1 MRRVAVGLAIASLVG
16 CSTNMGHRDPVE
28 IKQALNQA
36 VNDANNTSL
45 TDLPEGVSAD
55 LMPNMDPMSGSST
68 VPSHVVEKRFQ
79 VNARNVEAK
88 AFFTSLV
95 KGTPFNMVIAPNVSG
110 RITLKL
116 KDVTLSEVLKVV
128 SDMYGYEIT
137 RADNII
143 QVFPATLRTEIIP
156 VDYLQLQR
164 RGVSLTS
171 ITTGSVSDND
181 SSNGSSNSN
190 NNDDD
195 NNSSDNN
202 DNNLNS
208 GDSTTTGGTTI
219 ETTSKSDFWGQ
230 LQKAVQAM
238 IGAGDGR
245 SVVVSPQASL
255 ISVRAYPNELRE
267 VKKFLGMSE
276 QRLKRQVILEAKI
289 LEVTLNDSYQ
299 QGINWS
305 NITRSIG
312 SGGIA
317 IGPSLIKPDLNAPIA
332 ALPGGN
338 DIAQL
343 LGGQTNIRITDG
355 NFSAVMSFLSTQG
368 DLNVL
373 SSPRVTAANNQKA
386 VIKVGGDEYFV
397 TNVSSSN
404 VSGDNSTAAPDINL
418 TPFFSGISLDV
429 TPQIDDQGGVLLHVH
444 PAVVDVTD
452 EVKSIEL
459 GDKFGTYQLPLAKSS
474 IRESDSIIHA
484 HSGDVVVI
492 GGLMKT
498 STHDQVSKVP
508 LLGDIPGLGNLFRN
522 INKVQQKTELV
533 ILLKPT
539 VVGEQTWKQQLERSQ
554 SLLNEWFPENK

>member
-1 MRRVAVGLAIASLVG
+1 
-16 CSTNMGHRDPVE
+16 
-28 IKQALNQA
+28 
-36 VNDANNTSL
+36 
-45 TDLPEGVSAD
+45 
-55 LMPNMDPMSGSST
+55 
-68 VPSHVVEKRFQ
+68 
-79 VNARNVEAK
+79 
-88 AFFTSLV
+88 
-95 KGTPFNMVIAPNVSG
+95 
-110 RITLKL
+110 
-116 KDVTLSEVLKVV
+116 
-128 SDMYGYEIT
+128 
-137 RADNII
+137 
-143 QVFPATLRTEIIP
+143 
-156 VDYLQLQR
+156 
-164 RGVSLTS
+164 
-171 ITTGSVSDND
+171 
-181 SSNGSSNSN
+181 
-190 NNDDD
+190 
-195 NNSSDNN
+195 
-202 DNNLNS
+202 
-208 GDSTTTGGTTI
+208 
-219 ETTSKSDFWGQ
+219 
-230 LQKAVQAM
+230 M
-238 IGAGDGR
+238 IGGAGDGR

-299 QGINWS
+299 QGINWG

-312 SGGIA
+312 SGGVT
-317 IGPSLIKPDLNAPIA
+317 IGQPSVVNPVTGLINT
-332 ALPGGN
+332 LPGGN
-338 DIAQL
+338 DISEL
-343 LGGQTNIRITDG
+343 LGGQTNITITDG
-355 NFSAVMSFLSTQG
+355 NFSAVMRFLSTQG

-539 VVGEQTWKQQLERSQ
+539 VVGGQTWKQQLERSQ